1 MRPIIFIKEGLIR
14 YIGDIL
20 YQHSLGNVFLLCDL
34 ELPLMYY
41 TGFVFFAFSKNRK
54 DNRKDTANGKS
65 RAGISKTLQ
74 G

>member
-54 DNRKDTANGKS
+54 DTANGKS

-74 G
+74 V